1 MYFMYTYMYMYMYMR
16 CLRKIIHIVPVFSGL
31 VVVPGA
37 AGGQILGGLIPKWL
51 KLRMRGLLLQCLV
64 CGVLSIFLSGQFL
77 LRCSTP
83 DIAGVT
89 VDYWNG

>member
-1 MYFMYTYMYMYMYMR
+1 
-16 CLRKIIHIVPVFSGL
+16 
-31 VVVPGA
+31 
-37 AGGQILGGLIPKWL
+37 
-51 KLRMRGLLLQCLV
+51 MRGLLMQSFIC
-64 CGVLSIFLSGQFL
+64 CFISIFLSGQFL